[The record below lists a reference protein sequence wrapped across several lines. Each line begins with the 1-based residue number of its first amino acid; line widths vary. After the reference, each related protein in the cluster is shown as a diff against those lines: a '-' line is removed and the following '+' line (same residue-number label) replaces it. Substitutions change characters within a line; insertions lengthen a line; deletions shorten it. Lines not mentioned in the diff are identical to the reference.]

1 MKTSDFDFNLPNSLI
16 AQIPSK
22 NRGDSRML
30 VINRKNN
37 SITHHYIKD
46 LTNFLDSKDIL
57 VFNDTKVIPARLFGN
72 KKTGGK
78 IEILLLN
85 ENEENEWN
93 VLIKS
98 SRKPKIND
106 EFMLC
111 DGSVYAKVIGFEDNG
126 SVLIKINC
134 DKSFLEIIN
143 LKGYLPLPPYIKR
156 NYFDKNILKIDNE
169 RYQTIFANKLGAV
182 AAPTAGLHFTTKLI
196 NEIKSKGVQ
205 QTFVTL
211 HVGLGTFR
219 PVNTESIYSHKMHSE
234 WFEITR
240 TTANKLNNI
249 KKNNGKI
256 FAVGSTCV
264 RTLESQKE
272 ICAHHGE
279 TDIFIRPPHNFKHV
293 DAIVTNFHLPKSSL
307 LMMMSAFTGYDLL
320 MRAYEEAIKQ
330 KYRFYSYG
338 DCMLIL

>member
-16 AQIPSK
+16 AQMPSEK
-22 NRGDSRML
+22 RGDSRML
-30 VINRKNN
+30 VINRKNS
-37 SITHHYIKD
+37 SISHYYIKD
-46 LTNFLDSKDIL
+46 LTNFLNSDDII

-85 ENEENEWN
+85 EIKKNQWN

-98 SRKPKIND
+98 SRKPKIN
-106 EFMLC
+106 EELILC
-111 DGSVYAKVIGFEDNG
+111 EGIVFARVIEYKDNG
-126 SVLIKINC
+126 CVLIKISCNENFF
-134 DKSFLEIIN
+134 DIIN
-143 LKGYLPLPPYIKR
+143 IKGHLPLPPYIKR
-156 NYFDKNILKIDNE
+156 DYLNKDVLEIDNK

-182 AAPTAGLHFTTKLI
+182 AAPTAGLHFTSELI

-205 QTFVTL
+205 QAFVTL

-234 WFEITR
+234 QYEITK
-240 TTANKLNNI
+240 TTADKLNNV
-249 KKNNGKI
+249 KNNNGKI

-272 ICAHHGE
+272 ICANHGE
-279 TDIFIRPPHNFKHV
+279 TDVFIRPPYKFKHV
-293 DAIVTNFHLPKSSL
+293 DSIITNFHLPKSSL

-320 MRAYEEAIKQ
+320 MEAYEEAVKQ

>member
-16 AQIPSK
+16 AQMPSEK
-22 NRGDSRML
+22 RGDSRML
-30 VINRKNN
+30 VINRKNS
-37 SITHHYIKD
+37 SISHYYIKD
-46 LTNFLDSKDIL
+46 LTNFLNSDDVI

-85 ENEENEWN
+85 EIKKNEWN

-106 EFMLC
+106 ELILC
-111 DGSVYAKVIGFEDNG
+111 EGIVSARVIEYKDNG
-126 SVLIKINC
+126 CVLIKISCNENFF
-134 DKSFLEIIN
+134 DIIN
-143 LKGYLPLPPYIKR
+143 IKGHLPLPPYIKR
-156 NYFDKNILKIDNE
+156 DYLNKDVLEIDNK

-182 AAPTAGLHFTTKLI
+182 AAPTAGLHFTSELI
-196 NEIKSKGVQ
+196 NEIKLKGVQ
-205 QTFVTL
+205 QAFVTL

-234 WFEITR
+234 QYEITK
-240 TTANKLNNI
+240 TTADKLNNV
-249 KKNNGKI
+249 KNNNGKI

-264 RTLESQKE
+264 RTLECQKE
-272 ICAHHGE
+272 ICANHGE
-279 TDIFIRPPHNFKHV
+279 TDVFIRPPYKFKHV
-293 DAIVTNFHLPKSSL
+293 DSIITNFHLPKSSL

-320 MRAYEEAIKQ
+320 MEAYEEAVKQ

>member
-1 MKTSDFDFNLPNSLI
+1 M
-16 AQIPSK
+16 
-22 NRGDSRML
+22 
-30 VINRKNN
+30 
-37 SITHHYIKD
+37 
-46 LTNFLDSKDIL
+46 
-57 VFNDTKVIPARLFGN
+57 
-72 KKTGGK
+72 
-78 IEILLLN
+78 LN
-85 ENEENEWN
+85 ENEENRWN

-106 EFMLC
+106 ELMLC
-111 DGSVYAKVIGFEDNG
+111 DGSIYAKVVGFEENG
-126 SVLIKINC
+126 SALIKISC

-156 NYFDKNILKIDNE
+156 DYFDKNILKIDNE

-182 AAPTAGLHFTTKLI
+182 ASPTAGLHFTTKLI

-211 HVGLGTFR
+211 HVGLGTFK

-279 TDIFIRPPHNFKHV
+279 TDIFIRPPYNFKHV

-320 MRAYEEAIKQ
+320 MKAYEEAIKQ